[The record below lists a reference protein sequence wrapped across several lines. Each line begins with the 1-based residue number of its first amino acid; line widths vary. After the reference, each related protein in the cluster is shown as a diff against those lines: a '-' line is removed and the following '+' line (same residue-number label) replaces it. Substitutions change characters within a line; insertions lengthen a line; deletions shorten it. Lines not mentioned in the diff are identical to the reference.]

1 MALAP
6 SPAPAGFQW
15 ILPVTIALIKQQ
27 KNTQRNFEWAANNQ
41 HAEL

>member
-6 SPAPAGFQW
+6 DPAPAGFQW
-15 ILPVTIALIKQQ
+15 TLLVTIALIRQQ
-27 KNTQRNFEWAANNQ
+27 RNAQRNFEWAANNQ